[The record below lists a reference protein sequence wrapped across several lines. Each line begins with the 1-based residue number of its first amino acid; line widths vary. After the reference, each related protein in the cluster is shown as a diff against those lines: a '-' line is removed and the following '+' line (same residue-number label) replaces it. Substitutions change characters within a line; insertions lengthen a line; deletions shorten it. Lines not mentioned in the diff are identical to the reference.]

1 MTPDLPQ
8 LNGPQLSEPDL
19 SWTPE
24 GAPRSGRFD
33 DIYFSREGGLD
44 ETRAVFLDGCGLPQA
59 WAGRRDFTVAELG
72 FGTGLNIL
80 ALIQLWRAQ
89 RPPGG
94 RLNIFSVE
102 GYPLARDEAARA
114 LAAWPELADLSRTL
128 IHAWPRRAPGFHRL
142 EWPDLG
148 VTLDLAV
155 GEALWALEQW
165 TGQADAWFLDGFSPA
180 KNPQMWRPQV
190 LAAVAARSAPGA
202 RLGTFTVAGAVR
214 RGLQEAGFTVDK
226 RPGHGAKRERL
237 EGRLPGEMAADT
249 LPPTVAIVG
258 AGIAG
263 AALARALVSR
273 GIVTLVIEA
282 EAAGAGAS
290 GNPAAL
296 VTPALDAG
304 GGARAAFYAQAFA
317 RAADLYR
324 ATPGAVIGEGT
335 RQLAKAER
343 DRGRFDAV
351 IAGGL
356 FEDGALE
363 RTEEGLLFRDGLWI
377 RPRTVLDA
385 WLAGARRFKAQA
397 AGLERRDGQWALLD
411 PEGREIARAD
421 AVCVAAGAQ
430 GAALLGEAL
439 PVTPVRGQ
447 ASWAQDLTL
456 DRAAAWGG
464 YAIPMGLE
472 DGGVLFGATHDR
484 GRTDTDVLDAD
495 HSRNLA
501 TLAEGLPELAQHAS
515 GLPLQGRAALRAT
528 TPDRMPAAG
537 AVDSGL
543 YVLGGLGSRGFTTA
557 PILAEHVTA
566 LLTLS
571 PSPLPR
577 QSLPLVEPRRLRK
590 S

>member
-1 MTPDLPQ
+1 VTPDPPELS
-8 LNGPQLSEPDL
+8 GPQL

-33 DIYFSREGGLD
+33 DIYFSREGGLE
-44 ETRAVFLDGCGLPQA
+44 ETRAVFLDGCGLPEA
-59 WAGRRDFTVAELG
+59 WAGRQSFTAAELG
-72 FGTGLNIL
+72 FGTGLNVL
-80 ALIQLWRAQ
+80 ALIQAWRAH

-102 GYPLARDEAARA
+102 AFPLARNEAARA

-128 IHAWPRRAPGFHRL
+128 INAWPRRAAGFHRIQ
-142 EWPDLG
+142 WPDLG
-148 VTLDLAV
+148 VTLDLAI
-155 GEALWALEQW
+155 GEALWGLEQW
-165 TGQADAWFLDGFSPA
+165 TGRADAWFLDGFSPA
-180 KNPQMWRPQV
+180 KNPQMWRPEV

-214 RGLQEAGFTVDK
+214 RGLREAGFTVDK

-237 EGRLPGEMAADT
+237 EGRLAGEPGADGT
-249 LPPTVAIVG
+249 ERSVAVIG

-263 AALARALVSR
+263 AALARALCAR
-273 GIVTLVIEA
+273 GLEPLVIEA
-282 EAAGAGAS
+282 EDAGAGAS

-304 GGARAAFYAQAFA
+304 GGLRAAFYAQAFA
-317 RAADLYR
+317 RAVDLYR

-343 DRGRFDAV
+343 DGRRFDAV
-351 IAGGL
+351 IASGL

-363 RTEEGLLFRDGLWI
+363 RTADGLLLRDGLWI
-377 RPRTVLDA
+377 RPRPVLDA
-385 WLAGARRFKAQA
+385 WLAGGRRLQARA
-397 AGLERRDGQWALLD
+397 AGLERRDGQWAVLD
-411 PEGREIARAD
+411 GGGGEIARAD
-421 AVCVAAGAQ
+421 AICVAAGAQ
-430 GAALLGEAL
+430 TSALLGEAA

-447 ASWAQDLTL
+447 ASWARGLTL
-456 DRAAAWGG
+456 ERAAAWGG
-464 YAIPMGLE
+464 YAIPM

-484 GRTDTDVLDAD
+484 GRTDTDILDED
-495 HSRNLA
+495 HARNLA
-501 TLAEGLPELAQHAS
+501 TLAEGLADLAQAAA
-515 GLPLQGRAALRAT
+515 GLPLEGRAALRAA
-528 TPDRMPAAG
+528 TPDRMPIAG
-537 AVDSGL
+537 AVDDGL

-557 PILAEHVTA
+557 PILAEHVAA
-566 LLTLS
+566 LLTVA

-577 QSLPLVEPRRLRK
+577 QSTPLVDPRRLRK

>member
-1 MTPDLPQ
+1 MTPDPPGLS
-8 LNGPQLSEPDL
+8 GPEL

-44 ETRAVFLDGCGLPQA
+44 ETRAVFLDGCGLPEA
-59 WAGRRDFTVAELG
+59 WAGRRGFTVAELG

-80 ALIQLWRAQ
+80 ALIQLWRAH
-89 RPPGG
+89 RPPGA

-128 IHAWPRRAPGFHRL
+128 IDAWPRRAPGFHRL
-142 EWPDLG
+142 AWPDLG

-165 TGQADAWFLDGFSPA
+165 TGRADAWLLDGFAPA
-180 KNPQMWRPQV
+180 KNPQMWRPKV

-202 RLGTFTVAGAVR
+202 RLGTFTVAGSVR
-214 RGLQEAGFTVDK
+214 RGLQDAGFTVDK

-237 EGRLPGEMAADT
+237 EGRLAGETAPQSA
-249 LPPTVAIVG
+249 LPTVAIIG

-263 AALARALVSR
+263 AALARALVAR
-273 GIVTLVIEA
+273 GIEPLVIEA
-282 EAAGAGAS
+282 EDAGAGAS

-304 GGARAAFYAQAFA
+304 GGARAALYAQAFA
-317 RAADLYR
+317 RAVDLYR
-324 ATPGAVIGEGT
+324 ATPGAVIGEGA
-335 RQLAKAER
+335 RQLAKTDR

-356 FEDGALE
+356 FEDGALQH
-363 RTEEGLLFRDGLWI
+363 TEDGLLFRDGLWI
-377 RPRTVLDA
+377 RPRRVLDA
-385 WLAGARRFKAQA
+385 WLAGARRLKAQA
-397 AGLERRDGQWALLD
+397 AALERRDGQWALLD
-411 PEGREIARAD
+411 PAGRQIARAD

-430 GAALLGEAL
+430 AAALLGEAL
-439 PVTPVRGQ
+439 PITPVRGQ
-447 ASWAQDLTL
+447 ASWVQGLTL

-464 YAIPMGLE
+464 YAIPMGLGSG
-472 DGGVLFGATHDR
+472 DRGVLFGATHDR
-484 GRTDTDVLDAD
+484 GRTDTGVLDKD
-495 HSRNLA
+495 HARNLA
-501 TLAEGLPELAQHAS
+501 TLAEGLPGLAEAAS
-515 GLPLQGRAALRAT
+515 SLPLQGRAALRAT

-537 AVDSGL
+537 AVDDGL
-543 YVLGGLGSRGFTTA
+543 YVLGGFGSRGFTTA
-557 PILAEHVTA
+557 PILAEHVAA

-577 QSLPLVEPRRLRK
+577 RLPPSVEPRRLRK
-590 S
+590 N